1 MQGESESWWVW
12 CLEAEAMDKLEDKKA
27 MNSKKFTYRQPQ
39 KICLAPKV
47 EDYVNTKAEASSKLK
62 GIPGSQWHG
71 LGNRPTVLH
80 GRISRGRRRPKASVD
95 KDLENTA
102 FKFEMRTN
110 ILKQEPACHVHEKK
124 PYLLT
129 KYTKKERKDATDKK
143 NKRMKVYCHA
153 DRPER
158 KSSNKLSTE
167 YTKQKFPSKH
177 SSSHKKVFL

>member
-1 MQGESESWWVW
+1 MKGESESWWDW
-12 CLEAEAMDKLEDKKA
+12 CKEAEASSKSEGEKA
-27 MNSKKFTYRQPQ
+27 VNSTNITYRQHQ
-39 KICLAPKV
+39 EICLAYRV
-47 EDYVNTKAEASSKLK
+47 EDYVNTNNSKLK
-62 GIPGSQWHG
+62 GIPVYHWNGV
-71 LGNRPTVLH
+71 GNKPTVLH

-124 PYLLT
+124 PFLLT
-129 KYTKKERKDATDKK
+129 KYAKKERKDATDKK
-143 NKRMKVYCHA
+143 YKRMKVYCHA

-158 KSSNKLSTE
+158 KSSNKL

-177 SSSHKKVFL
+177 SRSHKKVFL